1 MVKVRRY
8 PHKPGPQEWLEETG
22 FLGREEVLP
31 EIYHST
37 RLFGPFCTRP
47 ESASLPGSSKRW
59 RGLPT
64 ADTRVFRAHRHLSST
79 GPLTPQTRLSGC
91 EWRGP
96 SLPPFSSPP
105 QSSPLQELSPPKCC
119 LLFLHDPSLSPSS
132 FSAPR
137 GCPSGGRQLRT
148 PPASSPEA
156 PRSLTLGC

>member
-1 MVKVRRY
+1 MISANDSPKCTVARSPRSAGWHEPCGPDEGRSRGDGDGKGMVKVRRY

-64 ADTRVFRAHRHLSST
+64 ADTRIFRAHRHLSSHR
-79 GPLTPQTRLSGC
+79 PQRMLM
-91 EWRGP
+91 
-96 SLPPFSSPP
+96 FSSFLWFLIHFRSNILSYYFLFYTNKYFLW
-105 QSSPLQELSPPKCC
+105 QS
-119 LLFLHDPSLSPSS
+119 
-132 FSAPR
+132 
-137 GCPSGGRQLRT
+137 
-148 PPASSPEA
+148 
-156 PRSLTLGC
+156 